1 MLGPVKA
8 GSLDSE
14 GKEEPRLKRK
24 FMTLG
29 LTALLGTSAVFLP
42 LKSNQASA
50 YEDLEKKKNDVQSKQ
65 SKNQTKQEK
74 KKQELSELES
84 KEASLKSEIEKIDG
98 QMTDTNEK
106 LEKKNEEIDKTKKE
120 IEELKAQI
128 QELKEKIEKRNNILK
143 DRVRSIQENGG
154 SNQYIDVLLG
164 AESFGDFI
172 SRAGAVSTI
181 VEADNVLIEEQK
193 KDLKLVEEKETKLNQ
208 DLQSLEKAL
217 KDLEKLKKTL
227 DDQQKKKSK
236 VMKKVKHDKDHAH
249 AELGSLENEAEILKR
264 QDEAIKAEEA
274 YRKKQEAEERRKAQ
288 EAASQNSGNSEASSS
303 KPSAPSS
310 SGFIRPAAGTFTSG
324 FGNRSLGNH
333 FGVDIAKR
341 GSGVPIYAAA
351 SGTVYNAHYSSSY
364 GNVVFITHNINGQTY
379 QTVYAHMSSIKVHT
393 GQRVEQG
400 QIIGTMGNTGQSY
413 GQHLHFE
420 IHKGLW
426 NNAKSNA
433 VDPADYIPL

>member
-1 MLGPVKA
+1 M
-8 GSLDSE
+8 
-14 GKEEPRLKRK
+14 RK
-24 FMTLG
+24 KLMTLG
-29 LTALLGTSAVFLP
+29 LTAVVGMSAALIPF
-42 LKSNQASA
+42 KSNHALA
-50 YEDLEKKKNDVQSKQ
+50 YEDLEKKKSDVQSKKSENQ
-65 SKNQTKQEK
+65 SKLEK

-84 KEASLKSEIEKIDG
+84 KEASLKSDIEKIDG

-106 LEKKNEEIDKTKKE
+106 LEKKKEEIDKTKKS
-120 IEELKAQI
+120 IDELKKQI
-128 QELKEKIEKRNNILK
+128 KELKKKIEKRNKILK

-154 SNQYIDVLLG
+154 SIQYIDVLLG
-164 AESFGDFI
+164 ARSFADFI

-181 VEADNVLIEEQK
+181 VEADKDLMEEQK
-193 KDLKLVEEKETKLNQ
+193 RDLQLVEKKETKLSE
-208 DLQSLEKAL
+208 DLETLEKAL

-227 DDQQKKKSK
+227 DEQQKEKSK
-236 VMKKVKHDKDHAH
+236 VMEKVKQDKDHAH
-249 AELGSLENEAEILKR
+249 EALGSLENEAEILKR
-264 QDEAIKAEEA
+264 QSEAIKAEEA
-274 YRKKQEAEERRKAQ
+274 HRKKQEAEARRQ
-288 EAASQNSGNSEASSS
+288 ASSGSSEASSS

-310 SGFIRPAAGTFTSG
+310 SGFIRPASGTFTSG
-324 FGNRSLGNH
+324 FGKRSLGDH

-351 SGTVYNAHYSSSY
+351 AGTVYNAHYSSSY

-379 QTVYAHMSSIKVHT
+379 QTVYAHMSSLKVRT

-400 QIIGTMGNTGQSY
+400 KVIGTMGNTGHSY

-433 VDPADYIPL
+433 VDPANYIPL